1 MPKKKKLPMEE
12 GDTKAEE
19 LKPIELPEEEDKDL
33 PMPVEDDLGLG
44 DDDADDEDEEEAVD
58 EF

>member
-33 PMPVEDDLGLG
+33 PMPVILPCCFIE
-44 DDDADDEDEEEAVD
+44 V
-58 EF
+58 